1 MPATTPQPRTPART
15 LAVIGGAVAG
25 FLAVGLLIAG
35 GVVLWVNGKK
45 DDAGYISTASE
56 PFATNAYAITSG
68 DLNVGLD
75 APGWIVN
82 RDSYGKLRL
91 KVSPHGGKPV
101 FVGVAPTRD
110 VESYLGRSAHE
121 TVSDISYSP
130 FSASYTYHEG
140 KRRPGLPAA
149 QRFWVASAHGAGTQS
164 VAWKVKRGSWSIV
177 VMNADGSAVV
187 DTAIS
192 AGARL
197 PFLAALGW
205 GSVGGGL
212 LLLGVAGGLMAVG
225 LRAPRRVVSG
235 KSALE
240 SQPAAA

>member
-1 MPATTPQPRTPART
+1 MPATTPQPRRTART

-45 DDAGYISTASE
+45 DDAGYIATASE
-56 PFATNAYAITSG
+56 PFATNAYAMTSG
-68 DLNVGLD
+68 DLDVKLD

-82 RDSYGKLRL
+82 RDNYGKVRL

-110 VESYLGRSAHE
+110 VEAYLGRSAHE
-121 TVSDISYSP
+121 TVSNISYSP
-130 FSASYTYHEG
+130 FSAAYSYHEG
-140 KRRPGLPAA
+140 KRRPGLPTAQPFWAA
-149 QRFWVASAHGAGTQS
+149 SVHGSGAQTLT
-164 VAWKVKRGSWSIV
+164 WNVKHGSWSIV

-212 LLLGVAGGLMAVG
+212 LLLAAAGGLVFVG
-225 LRAPRRVVSG
+225 QRAPRRAVTAGSP
-235 KSALE
+235 LE
-240 SQPAAA
+240 TQPAAA

>member
-1 MPATTPQPRTPART
+1 MPATTPQPRSTART

-35 GVVLWVNGKK
+35 GVVLWVNSKK
-45 DDAGYISTASE
+45 DHAGYISTASE
-56 PFATNAYAITSG
+56 PFATNAYAMTSG
-68 DLNVGLD
+68 DLDVNLD

-82 RDSYGKLRL
+82 RDHYGKVRL

-110 VESYLGRSAHE
+110 VEAYLGRSAHE

-130 FSASYTYHEG
+130 FNASYTYHEG
-140 KRRPGLPAA
+140 KRRPALPTT
-149 QRFWVASAHGAGTQS
+149 QRFWVASAHGAGTQT
-164 VAWKVKRGSWSIV
+164 VTWNVKRGSWSIV

-212 LLLGVAGGLMAVG
+212 LLLGVAGGLIFVG
-225 LRAPRRVVSG
+225 LRAPRRVAAP

-240 SQPAAA
+240 AQPTGA